1 MSSNQTGHGD
11 VRSISLGPEVHSG
24 DGPPITGVAE
34 QAERKQLP
42 TNSMESGSS
51 TLQLLS
57 NHPRFH

>member
-11 VRSISLGPEVHSG
+11 VPSISPGPEVHSG